1 MRRQFPLPSGLLL
14 TLVSELH
21 ETVNTISWL
30 AWASACAWAWAWDFT
45 RLCLGGGPG
54 WVGFWYCCWCFVACR
69 EPLNYLKELLSY
81 VNCLESVRMLA
92 LIMPCSA
99 RCNSYENNDSISAT
113 GTRPTALLTAFIRI
127 ACCVFGHSKKFAWKW
142 NEIAS
147 PWATSTTMLCHALQ
161 PTAS

>member
-1 MRRQFPLPSGLLL
+1 MRRQFPLPFWLLL

-21 ETVNTISWL
+21 ETVNTISRL
-30 AWASACAWAWAWDFT
+30 ARARARDLT
-45 RLCLGGGPG
+45 RLCFGGGAG

-69 EPLNYLKELLSY
+69 GPLNYLKGLLSY

-113 GTRPTALLTAFIRI
+113 GTRPTALLTAIIRI
-127 ACCVFGHSKKFAWKW
+127 ACCVFGHSKKKFAWKW

-147 PWATSTTMLCHALQ
+147 PCRATRTTMLCHALQ
-161 PTAS
+161 